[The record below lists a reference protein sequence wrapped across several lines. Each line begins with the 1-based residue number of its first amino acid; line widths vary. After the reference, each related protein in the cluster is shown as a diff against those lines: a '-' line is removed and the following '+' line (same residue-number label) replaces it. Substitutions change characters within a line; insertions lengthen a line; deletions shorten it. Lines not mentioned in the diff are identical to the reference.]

1 MGAVIPPE
9 TGAQVTDGVID
20 QGERPTD
27 ALFLRFLSRHGSALK
42 KTARSYFQRMKPFPL
57 IERQRWKGQ
66 QRRIGLTGGIASGKS
81 SVGHFLEQQGIAVL
95 DADLYAHQALAPGT
109 PATRAVLERYGAKV
123 QSEFYEGLDRAALGA
138 IVFSDPQE
146 RTWLEA
152 QLHPLVRQRFDQ
164 ELETHVGESV
174 VALMIPL
181 LFETGLESL
190 CSEVW
195 VVYCSPTQ
203 QRQRLLTRNQL
214 SLEEAEHRIRAQW
227 PIDRK
232 IELADSVIK
241 NGGFPQSWTSQ
252 VRELLYETPPLE

>member
-1 MGAVIPPE
+1 MLFTTASPSSERDGKVI
-9 TGAQVTDGVID
+9 
-20 QGERPTD
+20 
-27 ALFLRFLSRHGSALK
+27 LSRDE
-42 KTARSYFQRMKPFPL
+42 PL
-57 IERQRWKGQ
+57 SLSERQRWEGR

-95 DADLYAHQALAPGT
+95 DADLYAHEALAPGT
-109 PATRAVLERYGAKV
+109 PATRAVLERYGVKVQKV
-123 QSEFYEGLDRAALGA
+123 QSELSEGLDRAALGS
-138 IVFSDPQE
+138 IVFNDPQE
-146 RTWLEA
+146 RTWLES

-164 ELETHVGESV
+164 ELQTHVGERV

-181 LFETGLESL
+181 LFEAGLESL

-195 VVYCSPTQ
+195 LVHCSPTQ
-203 QRQRLLTRNQL
+203 QRQRLMTRNRL
-214 SLEEAEHRIRAQW
+214 SLEEAEQRIRAQW

-252 VRELLYETPPLE
+252 VRELLYAPPQLE